1 LANSFRPRA
10 ARFKKGDQAVEAFS
24 KGIGQGQGNAV
35 DQPFGMTPQFMIVH
49 ASSAAFP
56 FSLFLPRN
64 TT

>member
-1 LANSFRPRA
+1 V
-10 ARFKKGDQAVEAFS
+10 RFKKGDQAVEAFS
-24 KGIGQGQGNAV
+24 KGIGQGMSNAV

-49 ASSAAFP
+49 ASSAAFA